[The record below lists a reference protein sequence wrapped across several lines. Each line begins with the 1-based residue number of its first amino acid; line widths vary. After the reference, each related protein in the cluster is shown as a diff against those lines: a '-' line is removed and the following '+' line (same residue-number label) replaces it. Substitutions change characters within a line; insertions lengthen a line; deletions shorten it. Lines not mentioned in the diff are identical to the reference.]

1 MGVNPAKVKGGI
13 FMDKTYPANGMF
25 GFNMY
30 VRGRPW
36 KVYVDDYLPFYN
48 NALYLLRKGNSGNY
62 WAPILE
68 KAAAKVFVNYENLSS
83 GW

>member
-1 MGVNPAKVKGGI
+1 
-13 FMDKTYPANGMF
+13 MDKTYPANGFF

-30 VRGRPW
+30 IRGRPW
-36 KVYVDDYLPFYN
+36 KVFVDDYLPFYN
-48 NALYLLRKGNSGNY
+48 GNLYLLRRGNAANY

-68 KAAAKVFVNYENLSS
+68 KAAAKVFVNYENMNY